1 MAYNLFRLLN
11 MILRGTMRMELINL
25 KDINLSSMN
34 LSMIQGTTS
43 SVYIGDGKCYK
54 ILDGLY
60 SSEKRQLFKKF
71 IEMDGIII
79 DDILSPKELIIDDGS
94 LVGYTMEY
102 FSDSMNL
109 YEFFTQERFVD
120 VNDIFEATKKASLI
134 VRKAHESGIILQ
146 DFSFDNILINYSFD
160 VKICDIDGCKYKGT
174 ESPFISM
181 IMHNYYDVIMG
192 KRYTIDENFDN
203 QSLLFSMLLAIYHKM
218 NSIIDDY
225 DTLSDKIKTL
235 KSIKSL
241 VNSLLKNPN
250 TKVPYLDELICD
262 DDHFI
267 IDRDKQVSLKNRLSK
282 NYSIS

>member
-1 MAYNLFRLLN
+1 
-11 MILRGTMRMELINL
+11 MEVINL

-34 LSMIQGTTS
+34 LSMIQGTKS
-43 SVYIGDGKCYK
+43 SVYINGNECYK
-54 ILDGLY
+54 LLDGLY
-60 SSEKRQLFKKF
+60 ISEKRQLLKKF
-71 IEMDGIII
+71 YDMDGIKI
-79 DDILSPKELIIDDGS
+79 DDVLFPKELIIDDGI
-94 LVGYTMEY
+94 LAGYTMEY

-134 VRKAHESGIILQ
+134 VRKVHENGIILQ
-146 DFSFDNILINYSFD
+146 DFSFDNILINNSFD
-160 VKICDIDGCKYKGT
+160 VKICDIDGCKYKGN

-203 QSLLFSMLLAIYHKM
+203 QSLLLSMLLAIYHKM

-250 TKVPYLDELICD
+250 TKVPYLDEIICD

-267 IDRDKQVSLKNRLSK
+267 IDRNKQVSLKNRLSK